1 MDCHKGEKM
10 KASIDIGSNTV
21 LLLVAQVEGDNVS
34 VVEEKQRAP
43 RLGKGVDEKK
53 NLDPNSLQRVLEVLK
68 EYKAIIDKRHKKMEN
83 IKVVATSAVRDANNR
98 KEFVYEVKK
107 QTGLDVQIL
116 SGLEE
121 AKLTYQGARSVLVDN
136 DSPNLVIDIGGGST
150 EIAWGNGNM
159 LKDYFSFDIGSVRF
173 TERYLKSDP
182 PSDKQITDCKDA
194 VRITLQ
200 HHKLDI
206 SADYRL
212 IGVAGTVTSLA
223 LIVDGLESYKASA
236 INGQI
241 LKIDDLSS
249 TIKRFSK
256 MTSDELL
263 ELYPEILKG
272 RADVFLAGLLIL
284 EGFMKY
290 YHLPEL
296 TVSTGGIRHGA
307 LLNIKKRVP

>member
-21 LLLVAQVEGDNVS
+21 LLLVGQVEKGNVS

-43 RLGKGVDEKK
+43 RLGRGVDEKK
-53 NLDPNSLQRVLEVLK
+53 NLDPNSMQRVLEVLK
-68 EYKAIIDKRHKKMEN
+68 EYQTIIQNRYKKVESIN
-83 IKVVATSAVRDANNR
+83 VVATSAVRDANNR
-98 KEFVYEVKK
+98 REFIEEVKK

-116 SGLEE
+116 SGTAE
-121 AKLTYQGARSVLVDN
+121 AELTYQGARSVLPDT
-136 DSPNLVIDIGGGST
+136 DFPNLVIDIGGGST
-150 EIAWGNGNM
+150 EIAWGHGNT
-159 LKDYFSFDIGSVRF
+159 LRDYFSFDIGSVRF

-182 PSDKQITDCKDA
+182 PAVKQITDCKDA

-206 SADYRL
+206 SDDSRL

-223 LIVDGLESYKASA
+223 LIVEGVQNYKAST

-241 LKIDDLSS
+241 LTIDDISS
-249 TIKRFSK
+249 SIKRFSK
-256 MTSDELL
+256 MTSAELL
-263 ELYPEILKG
+263 EQNPTILKG

-284 EGFMKY
+284 EGFMNY
-290 YHLPEL
+290 YHLAEL
-296 TVSTGGIRHGA
+296 TVSTGGIRHGT
-307 LLNIKKRVP
+307 LLDI

>member
-1 MDCHKGEKM
+1 MGCHQGEKM

-21 LLLVAQVEGDNVS
+21 LLLVGQVEKGNVS
-34 VVEEKQRAP
+34 VVKEKQRAP

-53 NLDPNSLQRVLEVLK
+53 NLDSNSMQRVLEVLK
-68 EYKAIIDKRHKKMEN
+68 EYQAIIHNQYGKVEH

-98 KEFVYEVKK
+98 REFVDEVKK
-107 QTGLDVQIL
+107 QTGLNVQIL

-121 AKLTYQGARSVLVDN
+121 AKLTYKGARSVLPN
-136 DSPNLVIDIGGGST
+136 TDSASAVIDIGGGST
-150 EIAWGNGNM
+150 EIAWGKGDA
-159 LKDYFSFDIGSVRF
+159 LRGYFSFDIGSVRF

-182 PSDKQITDCKDA
+182 PTVKQITDCKDA

-206 SADYRL
+206 SDDCRL

-223 LIVDGLESYKASA
+223 LIVEGLQNYKASA
-236 INGQI
+236 INGEI
-241 LKIDDLSS
+241 LTIDDISS
-249 TIKRFSK
+249 SIKRFSK
-256 MTSDELL
+256 MTSAELL
-263 ELYPEILKG
+263 EHHPIILKG

-284 EGFMKY
+284 EGFMNY
-290 YHLPEL
+290 YHLAEL

-307 LLNIKKRVP
+307 ILNI